1 MDRFTFERV
10 SQPRLTLCAIGW
22 TVLKPFQMMS
32 GPSGAAHTP
41 FLRAGRGPGPA
52 APPAVCCVGVCFP
65 GSEGE
70 C

>member
-41 FLRAGRGPGPA
+41 FFEGGAWPRPSSAAGCLLCGRL
-52 APPAVCCVGVCFP
+52 F
-65 GSEGE
+65 SGE
-70 C
+70 RR